1 MPRKIGGEQEV
12 AVDPR
17 RYMLLDTA
25 SLYFRAYF
33 GVPDTIT
40 APDGTPV
47 NAVRGLLEFITRLF
61 RDYSPNQV
69 AACWDDDWRPQFRVD
84 LLPEYK
90 ATRVAADSDEEEVPD
105 ALSPQVEI
113 IAQVLDAVGITRVG
127 APGFEADDVIGTL
140 THAASGPVRIV
151 TGDRDLFQ
159 LVNDKREIAVVYT
172 ASRGVSRAELVD
184 DAYIHTRYGIPAGT
198 YLDYSILRGDPSD
211 GLPGVVGVGERTAA
225 ALINE
230 FGDLNQVEAAA
241 RDPQSSLRPAVRAKL
256 LAATDYLARARDVV
270 AVVTSVPLPKSLR
283 LDVPHSP
290 ADPERLADLGQR
302 WGLQTPLDRLLDV
315 LAKMER

>member
-1 MPRKIGGEQEV
+1 MN
-12 AVDPR
+12 PR

-25 SLYFRAYF
+25 SLYFRAFY

-47 NAVRGLLEFITRLF
+47 NAVRGLLEFVTRLF

-90 ATRVAADSDEEEVPD
+90 AARVADAGDEEQVPD

-113 IAQVLDAVGITRVG
+113 IADVLDAIGLARVG
-127 APGFEADDVIGTL
+127 AAGFEADDVIGTL
-140 THAASGPVRIV
+140 ATAAVGPVRIV

-159 LVNDKREIAVVYT
+159 LVSDEREVAVIYT
-172 ASRGVSRAELVD
+172 AARGVSRAELVD
-184 DAYIHTRYGIPAGT
+184 DQYISARYGIPTGT

-225 ALINE
+225 ALVNE
-230 FGDLNQVEAAA
+230 FGDLDRIEVAA
-241 RDPQSSLRPAVRAKL
+241 RDPKTSLRPAVRAKI
-256 LAATDYLARARDVV
+256 LAATDYLERARKVV
-270 AVVTSVPLPKSLR
+270 AVVTTVPLPKSLD
-283 LDVPHSP
+283 LDVPQSP
-290 ADPERLADLGQR
+290 ADPDRLADLGQR
-302 WGLQTPLDRLLDV
+302 WGLQTPLERLLDV